1 MKRVKSGLLIVGFLI
16 LADVSLYVTI
26 RAAVAHGVED
36 FVRSALEN
44 PPVEFITEEIVVT
57 DA

>member
-1 MKRVKSGLLIVGFLI
+1 MKQIKKGLLVIGLLI